1 MNIKTG
7 SYSFETID
15 GEISSTG
22 YLDEDR
28 KNVADQISFN
38 KKYEVIINRKSSEPI
53 GRELKNKDTIVSFM
67 EVPEEKVHN

>member
-38 KKYEVIINRKSSEPI
+38 KQYEVIINRKSSEPI
-53 GRELKNKDTIVSFM
+53 GRELKKQRYHSFFYGS
-67 EVPEEKVHN
+67 PRGKST